1 MGLTLASAYTAP
13 MTRDFPPEY
22 QCGDLRICPSLGT
35 ITSASGESVRLGL
48 VNMKVL
54 EVLLARAGAVVS
66 RGDLFRAVWKNQVVS
81 DDALTRCIADIRAE
95 LRDFS
100 GRDDW
105 IETLPKRGYRWL
117 GAVREVEVRAPGVAE
132 PPPVHPPADTA
143 PRPLVR
149 RVARLAWRGAL
160 WLGAPVVMAL
170 ALVSMIDRIAGERA
184 VVVALL
190 PATASAGLAE
200 QAAEFDLKLTEY
212 LMQIDGVRVLSPSA
226 IGSRPANPFPFFAY
240 EFGARWLIE
249 TELRETSG
257 STTIV
262 LTVADARTGI
272 AEIQVSNKLAD
283 VPAAFE
289 TLLSFIGSASA
300 AQAH

>member
-1 MGLTLASAYTAP
+1 MP
-13 MTRDFPPEY
+13 RDLPPEY

-35 ITSASGESVRLGL
+35 ITSASGASVRLGL

-54 EVLLARAGAVVS
+54 EALLARAGDVVS
-66 RGDLFRAVWKNQVVS
+66 RNDLYQAVWKNQVVS
-81 DDALTRCIADIRAE
+81 DDALTRCIADIRSE
-95 LRDFS
+95 LREFS

-117 GAVREVEVRAPGVAE
+117 PTVRELEAREPDVAE
-132 PPPVHPPADTA
+132 PQPVRPGAVAT
-143 PRPLVR
+143 PRPLVQ
-149 RVARLAWRGAL
+149 RVARLALRGAS
-160 WLGAPVVMAL
+160 WLGVPVLIAL
-170 ALVSMIDRIAGERA
+170 ALVSVIDRIAGERA
-184 VVVALL
+184 VVIALL

-200 QAAEFDLKLTEY
+200 QAAAFDLALTDY

-249 TELRETSG
+249 TDLRVTNG

-272 AEIQVSNKLAD
+272 AETQVSSQLAD
-283 VPAAFE
+283 LPAAFE
-289 TLLSFIGSASA
+289 ALLAFIRVESAPAHA
-300 AQAH
+300 ADAGAH

>member
-1 MGLTLASAYTAP
+1 
-13 MTRDFPPEY
+13 MTRELPPEY

-35 ITSASGESVRLGL
+35 ITSASGASVRLGL

-54 EVLLARAGAVVS
+54 EALLARAGNVVS
-66 RGDLFRAVWKNQVVS
+66 RNDLFNAVWKNQVVS
-81 DDALTRCIADIRAE
+81 DDALTRCIADIRSE
-95 LRDFS
+95 LRVFS

-117 GAVREVEVRAPGVAE
+117 GTVREVKSGAPVVAE
-132 PPPVHPPADTA
+132 PPPVHPGAVA
-143 PRPLVR
+143 ARRPLVQ
-149 RVARLAWRGAL
+149 RVARLTLRGAL
-160 WLGAPVVMAL
+160 WLGAPVLMAL
-170 ALVSMIDRIAGERA
+170 ALVWVIDRIAGERA

-190 PATASAGLAE
+190 PATASAALAE
-200 QAAEFDLKLTEY
+200 KAAEFDLALTDY

-226 IGSRPANPFPFFAY
+226 IESRPANPFPFFAY

-249 TELRETSG
+249 ADVRETNG
-257 STTIV
+257 GATIV

-272 AEIQVSNKLAD
+272 AEIQVSRHLAD

-289 TLLSFIGSASA
+289 ELLDFIGSTTE

>member
-1 MGLTLASAYTAP
+1 MP
-13 MTRDFPPEY
+13 RDLPPEY

-35 ITSASGESVRLGL
+35 ITSASGASVRLGL

-54 EVLLARAGAVVS
+54 EALLARAGEVVS
-66 RGDLFRAVWKNQVVS
+66 RNELFKAVWKNQVVS

-95 LRDFS
+95 LRGFS

-117 GAVREVEVRAPGVAE
+117 GTVREVQARAPGVPE
-132 PPPVHPPADTA
+132 PLPVHHPAVAA
-143 PRPLVR
+143 PRPLVQ
-149 RVARLAWRGAL
+149 RVARLTLLGAT
-160 WLGAPVVMAL
+160 WLGAPVVLAL

-184 VVVALL
+184 VIVALM

-200 QAAEFDLKLTEY
+200 QAAELDLALTDY

-226 IGSRPANPFPFFAY
+226 IESRPANPFPFFAY

-249 TELRETSG
+249 TDLRETRG
-257 STTIV
+257 SATIV

-272 AEIQVSNKLAD
+272 AEIQVSGHLAD
-283 VPAAFE
+283 LPEAFE
-289 TLLSFIGSASA
+289 ALLQFIGSTSEAR
-300 AQAH
+300 AH

>member
-1 MGLTLASAYTAP
+1 MGLTRPSAYTAP
-13 MTRDFPPEY
+13 MTRDLPPEY

-35 ITSASGESVRLGL
+35 ITNASGASVRLGL

-54 EVLLARAGAVVS
+54 EALLARAGDVVS
-66 RGDLFRAVWKNQVVS
+66 RNDLFKAVWRNQVVS
-81 DDALTRCIADIRAE
+81 DDALTRCIADIRSE
-95 LRDFS
+95 LRVFS

-117 GAVREVEVRAPGVAE
+117 GTVREVEARAPGVAE
-132 PPPVHPPADTA
+132 PQPVHPGAVAA
-143 PRPLVR
+143 PRPLVQ
-149 RVARLAWRGAL
+149 RVARLTLRGAL
-160 WLGAPVVMAL
+160 WLGAPVLMAL
-170 ALVSMIDRIAGERA
+170 ALVWVIDRITGERA

-200 QAAEFDLKLTEY
+200 KAAELDLALTDY
-212 LMQIDGVRVLSPSA
+212 VMQIDGVRVLSPSA
-226 IGSRPANPFPFFAY
+226 IESRPANPFPFFAY

-249 TELRETSG
+249 ADLRETNG
-257 STTIV
+257 GATIV

-272 AEIQVSNKLAD
+272 AEIQVSNQLAD

-289 TLLSFIGSASA
+289 ELSNFIGSMSE

>member
-1 MGLTLASAYTAP
+1 MP
-13 MTRDFPPEY
+13 RDFPPEY
-22 QCGDLRICPSLGT
+22 QCGDLRICASLGT
-35 ITSASGESVRLGL
+35 ITSASGASVRLGP
-48 VNMKVL
+48 VNMRVL
-54 EVLLARAGAVVS
+54 EALLARAGDVVS
-66 RGDLFRAVWKNQVVS
+66 RSDLFKAVWKNQVVS
-81 DDALTRCIADIRAE
+81 DDSLTRCIADIRSE
-95 LRDFS
+95 LKALS

-117 GAVREVEVRAPGVAE
+117 GTVREVTARAPGVAE
-132 PPPVHPPADTA
+132 PQPVHPPADA
-143 PRPLVR
+143 PRRPLVQ
-149 RVARLAWRGAL
+149 RVARLTLSGAF
-160 WLGAPVVMAL
+160 WLGAPVLMAL
-170 ALVSMIDRIAGERA
+170 ALVWVIDRIAGERA

-190 PATASAGLAE
+190 PATASTGLAE
-200 QAAEFDLKLTEY
+200 QAAEFDLALTDY

-226 IGSRPANPFPFFAY
+226 VESRPAIPFPFFAY

-249 TELRETSG
+249 TDLRETNG

-272 AEIQVSNKLAD
+272 AEIQVSNRLAD

-289 TLLSFIGSASA
+289 ELMNFIGSASE